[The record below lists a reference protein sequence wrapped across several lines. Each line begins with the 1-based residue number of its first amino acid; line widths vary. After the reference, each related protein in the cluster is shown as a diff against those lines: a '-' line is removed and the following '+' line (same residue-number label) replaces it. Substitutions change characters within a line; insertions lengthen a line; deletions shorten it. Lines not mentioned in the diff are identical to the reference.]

1 MAAAWLPCTA
11 SAETAGE
18 EISAGERKAMTA
30 AAEGF
35 RKDFNVPGL
44 SVAIARAGR
53 LVYAEGFGTADQG
66 VAVRPSHLFRIAS
79 ISKPIT
85 SVAIFSLVE
94 QGRLK
99 LSNKVFGADGI
110 LQGQYGR
117 RPYMRFIEE
126 ITVEHLLTHTCGG
139 WQNDRSDPMFKNPQM
154 NHRQLISWTLD
165 NQPLVN
171 APGTNFAYSNF
182 GYCVLGRVI
191 EKVTSRSYASH
202 VAAAVLGRCGVTAMR
217 IAGNTRAER
226 APGEVAYYPEGD
238 PYGMNVRRMD
248 SHGGWIASAT
258 DLVRFAIHV
267 DGLAPDRDI
276 LKLETIRTM
285 TTPTAANPRYAK
297 GWATNGRNWWHT
309 GGLSGT
315 TSIMVRTSSGFCWA
329 ALANAR
335 HRGSSGGALDRLV
348 WTMVRAVKD
357 WNA

>member
-1 MAAAWLPCTA
+1 MPREAWA
-11 SAETAGE
+11 QEAWAETAGE
-18 EISAGERKAMTA
+18 EISADERKAMAA

-35 RKDFNVPGL
+35 RKDFKVPGL

-79 ISKPIT
+79 VSKPIT
-85 SVAIFSLVE
+85 SVAIFSLIE

-99 LSNKVFGADGI
+99 LSDKVFGVDGV

-117 RPYMRFIEE
+117 QPYKRFIEQ

-139 WQNDRSDPMFKNPQM
+139 WQNDNNDPMFKNPQM
-154 NHRQLISWTLD
+154 NHQQLISWTLD

-171 APGTNFAYSNF
+171 VPGAKHAYSNF

-191 EKVTSRSYASH
+191 EKVTRSPY
-202 VAAAVLGRCGVTAMR
+202 VGYVGAAILGRCGITSMR

-226 APGEVAYYPEGD
+226 VPGEVAYYPDGD

-258 DLVRFAIHV
+258 DLVRFAIHI
-267 DGLAPDRDI
+267 DGLAPDRNI
-276 LKLETIRTM
+276 LKPETIRTM
-285 TTPTAANPRYAK
+285 TAPSAANGGYAK
-297 GWATNGRNWWHT
+297 GWAVNGRNWWHN
-309 GGLSGT
+309 GSLPGT
-315 TSIMVRTSSGFCWA
+315 TSIMVRTQSEFCWA

-335 HRGSSGGALDRLV
+335 HGDSGGALDRLV
-348 WTMVRAVKD
+348 WTMVRAVKG
-357 WNA
+357 WKA

>member
-1 MAAAWLPCTA
+1 
-11 SAETAGE
+11 
-18 EISAGERKAMTA
+18 
-30 AAEGF
+30 
-35 RKDFNVPGL
+35 
-44 SVAIARAGR
+44 
-53 LVYAEGFGTADQG
+53 
-66 VAVRPSHLFRIAS
+66 
-79 ISKPIT
+79 
-85 SVAIFSLVE
+85 
-94 QGRLK
+94 
-99 LSNKVFGADGI
+99 KVFGADGI

-139 WQNDRSDPMFKNPQM
+139 WQNDRNDPMFKNPQM
-154 NHRQLISWTLD
+154 SHQQLISWTLD

-191 EKVTSRSYASH
+191 EKVTGRSYASH
-202 VAAAVLGRCGVTAMR
+202 VVASVLGRCGVTAMR

-276 LKLETIRTM
+276 LKSETIRTM
-285 TTPTAANPRYAK
+285 TTPTAANARYAK
-297 GWATNGRNWWHT
+297 GWAVNGRNW
-309 GGLSGT
+309 
-315 TSIMVRTSSGFCWA
+315 
-329 ALANAR
+329 
-335 HRGSSGGALDRLV
+335 
-348 WTMVRAVKD
+348 
-357 WNA
+357 